1 MGADAAL
8 TAHRALIIIPARYA
22 SLRFPGKPLSLL
34 RAPDGTV
41 KPLIAWVWEAAAR
54 AADIAETVVAT
65 DDRRIADTVEAFGG
79 KAVMTSTTARNGTER
94 CAEVLAS
101 LDREPG
107 LVINLQ
113 GDSPLVR
120 RSDIAALIAASRASS
135 APMVTP
141 FVTCTPAMEAA
152 ILAETAAGR
161 VGGTTVVIGQDGNAL
176 YFSKCPIPFRSP
188 GAPPLK
194 LHLGLYGYTPAAL
207 RRYAEWPPGILE
219 QVEGL
224 EQLRFLEHGVPVKTF
239 EVPVFPDGFAEV
251 NNPEDVAIVERALS
265 PG

>member
-8 TAHRALIIIPARYA
+8 TEHRALIVIPARYA
-22 SLRFPGKPLSLL
+22 SSRFPGKPLSLL
-34 RAPDGTV
+34 RGPDGV
-41 KPLIAWVWEAAAR
+41 AKPLIAWVWEAATR
-54 AADIAETVVAT
+54 AADLADALVAT
-65 DDRRIADTVEAFGG
+65 DDRRIADAVEDFGG
-79 KAVMTSTTARNGTER
+79 TAIMTSTAARNGTER
-94 CAEVLAS
+94 CAEVLAQ
-101 LDREPG
+101 LDRQPD

-120 RSDIAALIAASRASS
+120 RSDIAALIAASRVSG

-152 ILAETAAGR
+152 IVAETAAGR
-161 VGGTTVVIGQDGNAL
+161 VGGTTVVTGESGDAL

-188 GAPPLK
+188 EAPPLK
-194 LHLGLYGYTPAAL
+194 LHLGLYGYTPDAL
-207 RRYAEWPPGILE
+207 RRYSQWAPGILE

-224 EQLRFLEHGVPVKTF
+224 EQLRFLEHGVAIKTF
-239 EVPVFPDGFAEV
+239 EVPIFADGFAEV